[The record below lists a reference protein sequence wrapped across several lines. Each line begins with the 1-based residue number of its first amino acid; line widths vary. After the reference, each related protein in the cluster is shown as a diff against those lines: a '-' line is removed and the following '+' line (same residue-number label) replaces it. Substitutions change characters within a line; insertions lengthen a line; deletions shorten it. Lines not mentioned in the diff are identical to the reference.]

1 MLDDN
6 AIELQFDPPDPDVT
20 YAHYLETCRRAG
32 IKPVSWERAQDLI
45 VEWTEVPS
53 GPLEPTQR

>member
-20 YAHYLETCRRAG
+20 YAHCLETCRRAG
-32 IKPVSWERAQDLI
+32 VKPLSWERAQDLI
-45 VEWTEVPS
+45 AE
-53 GPLEPTQR
+53 

>member
-1 MLDDN
+1 MLDDD
-6 AIELQFDPPDPDVT
+6 AIEIQFDPPDPDVT
-20 YAHYLETCRRAG
+20 YAHYLETCPRAG